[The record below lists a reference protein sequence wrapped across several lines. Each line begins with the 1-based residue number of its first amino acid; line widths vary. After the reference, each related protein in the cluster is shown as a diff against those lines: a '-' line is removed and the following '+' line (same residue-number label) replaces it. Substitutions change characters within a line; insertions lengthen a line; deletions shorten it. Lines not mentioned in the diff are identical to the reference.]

1 MLAIFKLGGHQFQC
15 EKGDVLK
22 VSKIDR
28 EVGDK
33 VEIKEILMLKD
44 KDEVIVGKPLVE
56 NASIEA
62 EIVGAG
68 KDDKVLIYKYKRRTK
83 SRRTQ
88 GHRQDFTRIKI
99 NKIIKAN

>member
-1 MLAIFKLGGHQFQC
+1 MLAIFKLGAHQFQC

-33 VEIKEILMLKD
+33 LEIKEILMLKD

-88 GHRQDFTRIKI
+88 GHRQDFTKIKI